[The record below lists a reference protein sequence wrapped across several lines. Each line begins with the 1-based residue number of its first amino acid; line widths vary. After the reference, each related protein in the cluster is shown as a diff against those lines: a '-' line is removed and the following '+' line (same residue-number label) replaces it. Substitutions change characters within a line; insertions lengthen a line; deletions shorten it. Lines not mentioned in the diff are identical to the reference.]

1 VYRMEK
7 SDTGQTSP
15 VSVALDKSSVDRT
28 CPVLAI
34 LRPKSGNSIQM
45 TFSRLGIVLSIP

>member
-1 VYRMEK
+1 VYRTK
-7 SDTGQTSP
+7 KFGTGQTSS

-28 CPVLAI
+28 CPVLAV

-45 TFSRLGIVLSIP
+45 TFLRLGIGLSIP